1 MTWSVADTEQSIPER
16 FAEQARQR
24 PDALALTG
32 SAWRPTFAELDAAAN
47 RQAAELLE
55 RGDAGGRVALL
66 LDLDAPVIAAALA
79 VLKAGKTVVALNASD
94 PPARLERI
102 RRDAAPELVLA
113 DARHRDLAERAGFA
127 REEIVAP
134 TAPSQ
139 DAIRSAP
146 VAAPPPP
153 APDDVAFLI
162 YTSGSTGRPKGVM
175 QTHRNV
181 LHNVLRQTNGLGIDS
196 HDRVLLLAALS
207 GGQGLATVW
216 TALLNGAT
224 LCPFPIMERG
234 VTGLAAW
241 LGDEGVTVFA
251 ASASVF
257 RAFARTLDHE
267 RLSTVRLVRLAS
279 ETAVRGDFDAYRRH
293 FEPTCR
299 LANTLASSEAGII
312 TQCLLTPD
320 ADPAGGLLPVGR
332 PAEGIDVLLRDSE
345 GREVAPGETGEI
357 VVRSRYLSPGYWRD
371 ESLTQQRFTD
381 DFDDGGARAYRTGDL
396 ARRSPA
402 GELTVVGRV
411 DDQVKVR
418 GNRVELSA
426 VEGAIGKQPG
436 VAGAVVLAAPTPRG
450 DTRLT
455 AYVSLEPGVAVT
467 GDDLRSALLTTLPDH
482 ALPADVAFLD
492 ALPLN
497 PHGKVDRDRLAE
509 LTPGAPES
517 GSVSPAVGETEER
530 LADIWASAVDRDAPG
545 RDENFFALGGDSLT
559 AVVIAAGVHA
569 TFGVEIELRA
579 FAERPTV
586 AGMARLIDDLREG
599 APLDDRPPITRAS
612 RAEPLPLSF
621 AQERTWLACQAGGGA
636 GYTMTNAFRVS
647 GPLDVDALRSSLE
660 HIVRRHEMLRTTF
673 TLHDGQ
679 PVQVV
684 HPPAP
689 VELPLIDL
697 RGAPDAEARAD
708 ELRSREAQAPFDLER
723 GPLLRLSL
731 VRLGDREHRLLRVS
745 HHIISDHWSWRLFF
759 DELAV
764 LYEAQRR
771 GAPMPLADDPP
782 LQYADFAAW
791 ERRWTRPG
799 ARRYDDAVQWWR
811 QAFTPEPARTALPFA
826 RPVPKDGAAASDG
839 VFWWGLAPEVSEGLG
854 RLARDAGATFYMVR
868 LAIFAAALAL
878 ETGRDDIVLGAYVTT
893 RRRAETQAMFGFFS
907 NLTTFRLDF
916 AGRPTF
922 REWLGRVRATVVE
935 TTPHTEVPY
944 DQLRERLG
952 EAGVAVPEIG
962 AVFGVSDRP
971 PTMHFGGLEVEPLK
985 RTFEHM
991 PWGFSLAFDG
1001 WDEAERC
1008 RVDFD
1013 ARIHDPTGVR
1023 AFVAQVQ
1030 RLAGE
1035 VVADPDR
1042 PL

>member
-1 MTWSVADTEQSIPER
+1 MTWSVADTDQSIPER
-16 FAEQARQR
+16 FAEQARRR
-24 PDALALTG
+24 PDELALTG
-32 SAWRPTFAELDAAAN
+32 TEWRPTFAELDAAAN

-55 RGDAGGRVALL
+55 RGGAGGRVALL

-94 PPARLERI
+94 PPARLQRI
-102 RRDAAPELVLA
+102 RRDAAAELVLA
-113 DARHRDLAERAGFA
+113 GARHRDLAERAGFA
-127 REEIVAP
+127 REDIVTPVVPPPDSA
-134 TAPSQ
+134 
-139 DAIRSAP
+139 RSRRA
-146 VAAPPPP
+146 AAPPPP
-153 APDDVAFLI
+153 APDDLAFLV

-196 HDRVLLLAALS
+196 RDRVLLLAALS

-216 TALLNGAT
+216 TALLNGAA

-234 VTGLAAW
+234 VTGLAPW
-241 LGDEGVTVFA
+241 LADERVTVFA

-257 RAFARTLDHE
+257 RAFARTLRDE

-279 ETAVRGDFDAYRRH
+279 EMAVRGDFDAYRRH

-299 LANTLASSEAGII
+299 LANTLASSEVGII

-320 ADPAGGLLPVGR
+320 ADPPGDLLPVGR
-332 PAEGIDVLLRDSE
+332 PAEGIDVRLHDPQ

-371 ESLTQQRFTD
+371 ESLTRERFAD
-381 DFDDGGARAYRTGDL
+381 DADDVGRRAYRTGDL
-396 ARRSPA
+396 ARRSPD

-426 VEGAIGKQPG
+426 VEAAIGKQPG
-436 VAGAVVLAAPTPRG
+436 VAGAAVLAAPTPRG
-450 DTRLT
+450 DTRLS

-467 GDDLRSALLTTLPDH
+467 GDDLRSALVAVLPDH
-482 ALPADVAFLD
+482 ALPAHVAFLD

-497 PHGKVDRDRLAE
+497 PHGKVDRERLAE
-509 LTPGAPES
+509 LTPGAHES
-517 GSVSPAVGETEER
+517 EPASPAVGETEER
-530 LADIWASAVDRDAPG
+530 LAGIWASALDRAAPS

-586 AGMARLIDDLREG
+586 AGMARLVDDLREG
-599 APLDDRPPITRAS
+599 APVDDRPPITPVPRT
-612 RAEPLPLSF
+612 EPLPLSF
-621 AQERTWLACQAGGGA
+621 AQEPTWLACQASGGA
-636 GYTMTNAFRVS
+636 GYTMTNTFRVS
-647 GPLDVDALRSSLE
+647 GQLDVDALRGSLDR
-660 HIVRRHEMLRTTF
+660 IVQRHEMLRTTF
-673 TLHDGQ
+673 TRQDGQ

-689 VELPLIDL
+689 VELPLVDL
-697 RGAPDAEARAD
+697 RGAPDAEAHAE
-708 ELRSREAQAPFDLER
+708 ELRTRDARYGFDLER
-723 GPLLRLSL
+723 GPLLRLAL
-731 VRLGDREHRLLRVS
+731 VRVGDHEHRLLRTS

-759 DELAV
+759 DELAA
-764 LYEAQRR
+764 LYEARQQ

-782 LQYADFAAW
+782 LQYGDFAAW

-799 ARRYDDAVQWWR
+799 TRRYDDSVQWWR
-811 QAFTPEPARTALPFA
+811 RTFTPEPAPMALPFA
-826 RPVPKDGAAASDG
+826 RPAPEDGAAPSDG
-839 VFWWGLAPEVSEGLG
+839 VFWWGLAPEVSEGLAQ
-854 RLARDAGATFYMVR
+854 LAQDAGATYYMVR

-916 AGRPTF
+916 AGHPTF
-922 REWLGRVRATVVE
+922 RECIGRVRATVVE

-952 EAGVAVPEIG
+952 EVGVATPEIR

-971 PTMHFGGLEVEPLK
+971 PTMRFGGLEVEPLK
-985 RTFEHM
+985 RVFEHM
-991 PWGFSLAFDG
+991 PWGFSLGFDR
-1001 WDEAERC
+1001 WDEADRC

-1013 ARIHDPTGVR
+1013 ARIHDPVGVR
-1023 AFVAQVQ
+1023 GFVD
-1030 RLAGE
+1030 RLAGLAGD
-1035 VVADPDR
+1035 VAARPDR